1 MVKSMPQE
9 VPDTEENM
17 NICKQ
22 FCGPCPTFKP
32 NKLNEVEPHAL
43 FCARGASEKPQ
54 KEIEE
59 KACNCFDCGVFKKYD
74 LKGGWFCIYGTQGKE

>member
-32 NKLNEVEPHAL
+32 NKLNEIEPHAL